1 MKKRFIAIICIL
13 ALLLASATTVFADGL
28 EITKITPKDGS
39 KSSQPFNAAI
49 KLTFNDTMYGVDTKQ
64 NQGKFKITDPEGKE
78 QAFTLIT
85 TEKYPDQ
92 LWLVLDGTLESKTE
106 YKLTISEGILSANGK
121 RTTGE
126 KVSSFAT
133 RNTNTD
139 SIISTGMMMFMIAI
153 MIIMTNKATKKAQ
166 EEAQVLTVAQAEK
179 LNPYKISKQKKIS
192 LEEAEKYIAKEKEKA
207 RKAEAKLLEEKARKE
222 AILAEEREKIEAEV
236 DAEERRNGWFKVGA
250 RRGHVARGVAIPYS
264 IKKQLA
270 AKRKAAAELAKKR
283 AKNKKKK

>member
-1 MKKRFIAIICIL
+1 MKKRFITIICIL
-13 ALLLASATTVFADGL
+13 ALVFAATTTVFAGGL

-39 KSSQPFNAAI
+39 KNSQPVNAAI
-49 KLTFNDTMYGVDTKQ
+49 KVTFNDTMYGVEPKQ

-78 QAFTLIT
+78 QAFTLVT

-92 LWLVLDGTLESKTE
+92 LWLVLDGALEIKTE
-106 YKLTISEGILSANGK
+106 YTLTASADILSANGN
-121 RTTGE
+121 RTTQE
-126 KVSSFAT
+126 VVSKFAT
-133 RNTNTD
+133 RNTGTD
-139 SIISTGMMMFMIAI
+139 SIISTGMMMVMIAV
-153 MIIMTNKATKKAQ
+153 MVIMTSRATKKAQ

-179 LNPYKISKQKKIS
+179 LNPYKIAKQKKIS

-207 RKAEAKLLEEKARKE
+207 RKAEERILEERRKKE
-222 AILAEEREKIEAEV
+222 AILAEERAKIEAEV
-236 DAEERRNGWFKVGA
+236 DAEERRNGWFKVGS
-250 RRGHVARGVAIPYS
+250 RRGHVARGIAVPYS